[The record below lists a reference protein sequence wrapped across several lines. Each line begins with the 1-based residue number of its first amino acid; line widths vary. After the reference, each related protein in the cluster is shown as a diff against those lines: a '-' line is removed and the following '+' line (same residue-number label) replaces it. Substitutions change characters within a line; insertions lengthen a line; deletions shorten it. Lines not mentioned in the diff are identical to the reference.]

1 MADINLIEKLSNVS
15 GISGSEEEVLDI
27 LKNEIKGYVDHFE
40 SDPLNNLIA
49 FKNFNSDKPKVMLN
63 AHMDEVGLSVR
74 SITPEGYLKFFK
86 VGGIDD
92 RVLPGKRVVVG
103 KDKVKGVISIK
114 PIHLQTESDRNTVPE
129 SKDMVIDLGV
139 KTKDEAEKL
148 VKIGDPIVFDTKFE
162 QISQNCYIGKAFDDR
177 LGCAVIAE
185 ILKEK
190 FNFPLIALFSTQ
202 EEVGLR
208 GASVGGFKYTP
219 DISITLEG
227 TITADFP
234 DVKEY
239 EKCASIGKGPV
250 ITIKDNSVIT
260 DHQLRE
266 KLVKT
271 AEKHKIPYQFKQ
283 VVACGTDSSKIQ
295 LTKSGVKVLVLAV
308 PARYIHSPVSLFNL
322 SDYENTKKLVLE
334 FLRSL

>member
-1 MADINLIEKLSNVS
+1 
-15 GISGSEEEVLDI
+15 
-27 LKNEIKGYVDHFE
+27 
-40 SDPLNNLIA
+40 
-49 FKNFNSDKPKVMLN
+49 
-63 AHMDEVGLSVR
+63 
-74 SITPEGYLKFFK
+74 
-86 VGGIDD
+86 
-92 RVLPGKRVVVG
+92 
-103 KDKVKGVISIK
+103 
-114 PIHLQTESDRNTVPE
+114 
-129 SKDMVIDLGV
+129 
-139 KTKDEAEKL
+139 
-148 VKIGDPIVFDTKFE
+148 
-162 QISQNCYIGKAFDDR
+162 
-177 LGCAVIAE
+177 
-185 ILKEK
+185 
-190 FNFPLIALFSTQ
+190 
-202 EEVGLR
+202 
-208 GASVGGFKYTP
+208 VGGFKYTP

-283 VVACGTDSSKIQ
+283 VVAGGTDSSKIQ

-334 FLRSL
+334 FYVHYKGDDMQDLLEKLAKTFGPSSKEDRVKI